1 MNDENCY
8 QKIKDLLD
16 EHCIAYQSRQHKPTR
31 TSKESAKARGEGMK
45 IGGKAIL
52 LKIDDGFKL
61 FVLSASE
68 KIDSSKIKK
77 YFHARRIRFATAEE
91 LFGVT
96 GLVPG
101 SVPPF
106 GLPILHVALYV
117 DLSITKNERIAF
129 NAGSLTD
136 SIIMRVN
143 DYLQIA
149 SPEVFHFSG

>member
-1 MNDENCY
+1 MNDEKCY

-16 EHCIAYQSRQHKPTR
+16 DHGIPHQSIQHKPTR
-31 TSKESAKARGEGMK
+31 TSKESAKARGEDMK

-68 KIDSSKIKK
+68 KINSSKIKK

-91 LFGVT
+91 LYQLT

-106 GLPILHVALYV
+106 GLPILNVDLYV
-117 DLSITKNERIAF
+117 DRSITMNERIAF
-129 NAGSLTD
+129 NAGSLTN
-136 SIIMRVN
+136 SIVMKVN

-149 SPEVFHFSG
+149 SPEVFHFSD